1 MGILKK
7 ISDILLGKDP
17 EIFDDKGSVQHKLPK
32 RKWDDWQN
40 RYIKGNDYNWRTH
53 KGTDAGLSANAS
65 PTNKNN

>member
-7 ISDILLGKDP
+7 VTDFLFGKDP

-40 RYIKGNDYNWRTH
+40 RYVKGQEYNWRTH
-53 KGTDAGLSANAS
+53 KGTEAGLNQNQ
-65 PTNKNN
+65 PTTK